1 MFLYLA
7 GVLLAKSSHVKT
19 DRDQKR
25 DAEETEENRNMWKN
39 GVHDNRIQ
47 NKDQRGTPILQR

>member
-19 DRDQKR
+19 DRDQNR

-47 NKDQRGTPILQR
+47 NKDQRGTAILQR